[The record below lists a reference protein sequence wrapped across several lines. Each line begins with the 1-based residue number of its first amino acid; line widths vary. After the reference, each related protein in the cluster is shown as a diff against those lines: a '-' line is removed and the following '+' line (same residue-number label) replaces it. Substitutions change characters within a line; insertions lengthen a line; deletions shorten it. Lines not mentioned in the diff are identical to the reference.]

1 MKEKII
7 INCDDESIEIQPKC
21 IPLADLR
28 EKAIQTTLDLL
39 EIENISHIIYI
50 DDKFDIEGQ
59 KDEFIGRV
67 KSLKNQQKYI
77 DEGVFKGF
85 NWDGPDEFINKLWE
99 ASEQKEILL
108 NEVYKF
114 EKDDESANVIPALE
128 LKRYFGEKFV
138 PMTPDQWIQDNYN
151 SLKDLEIGKKVIC
164 LFDYEFH
171 SGNRL
176 IEGRNG
182 VQLAHILLEQDKISK
197 KVICGI
203 FSHTFSEEE
212 EDDKRLEY
220 STQLGINKAQ
230 FYTLSKYRYNY
241 DPSIAGFSEGIK
253 NLLLLP
259 YVEDLKAQSV
269 NIFQQCNMQT
279 EKKISEISPK
289 TFNQI
294 IQKSSLKEGVWEINT
309 LFRLYGILSNQENF
323 NMISNSEFRERFNC
337 SIKRIRSI
345 DNADTGYISNAP
357 NQQLFDLRNSELYL
371 NEDIVNK
378 LHLPISNGDI
388 FNIKKQKYILLVQ
401 PCNLSIRAKETECG
415 MRSNSYNNAFLIP
428 LLEFSKE
435 QMNHTKQEIISPNNT
450 SKKVL
455 CAYFPDFKIISLD
468 YLDLTVFNENGES
481 FIDMNNS
488 ILDKAIIHFP
498 WEKRYKYIYKKLKG
512 IEDKIIS
519 YIHLKNLIKPLIEEY
534 NAKIRVI
541 TKDFINLN
549 EEEKKDVKLKLD
561 PIKSEKKELENHL
574 KNLEESIYSIDN
586 FDSLKL
592 NQIDNYNPQKRTFLF
607 KIKRV
612 KHYNSPYSDD
622 LLQKFML
629 YLSRNAFEHDFTN

>member
-1 MKEKII
+1 M
-7 INCDDESIEIQPKC
+7 
-21 IPLADLR
+21 
-28 EKAIQTTLDLL
+28 
-39 EIENISHIIYI
+39 
-50 DDKFDIEGQ
+50 
-59 KDEFIGRV
+59 
-67 KSLKNQQKYI
+67 
-77 DEGVFKGF
+77 
-85 NWDGPDEFINKLWE
+85 
-99 ASEQKEILL
+99 
-108 NEVYKF
+108 
-114 EKDDESANVIPALE
+114 
-128 LKRYFGEKFV
+128 
-138 PMTPDQWIQDNYN
+138 
-151 SLKDLEIGKKVIC
+151 
-164 LFDYEFH
+164 
-171 SGNRL
+171 
-176 IEGRNG
+176 
-182 VQLAHILLEQDKISK
+182 
-197 KVICGI
+197 
-203 FSHTFSEEE
+203 
-212 EDDKRLEY
+212 
-220 STQLGINKAQ
+220 
-230 FYTLSKYRYNY
+230 
-241 DPSIAGFSEGIK
+241 
-253 NLLLLP
+253 
-259 YVEDLKAQSV
+259 
-269 NIFQQCNMQT
+269 
-279 EKKISEISPK
+279 
-289 TFNQI
+289 
-294 IQKSSLKEGVWEINT
+294 
-309 LFRLYGILSNQENF
+309 YGILSNQENF